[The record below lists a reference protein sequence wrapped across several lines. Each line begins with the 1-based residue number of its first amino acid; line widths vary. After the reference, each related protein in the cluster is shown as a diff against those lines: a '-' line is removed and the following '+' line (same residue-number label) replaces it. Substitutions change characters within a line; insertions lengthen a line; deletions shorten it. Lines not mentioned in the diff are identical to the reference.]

1 MKKTILIIDDEP
13 DILTYLRLVLEDQGY
28 KVVMASDGSKGL
40 DYARK
45 EKPDLICLD
54 VMMPK
59 KTGVAVY
66 TEMKSDP
73 DLKDI
78 PVIFISAYESAYT
91 FKGKAFRRLIP
102 DKSIPEP
109 LKFFE
114 KPLDIPQF
122 TGFLDE
128 HFSKS
133 KKRKKS

>member
-28 KVVMASDGSKGL
+28 RVVMASDGKQGL
-40 DYARK
+40 DYART

-73 DLKDI
+73 DLRDI
-78 PVIFISAYESAYT
+78 PVVFISAYESAYT

-102 DKSIPEP
+102 DRSIPEP
-109 LKFFE
+109 LNFFE
-114 KPLDIPQF
+114 KPLDIQQF
-122 TGFLDE
+122 TSFIDE
-128 HFSKS
+128 HLRNP
-133 KKRKKS
+133 KKRTRS